1 MIDELKKRLDAL
13 ATDRKRLM
21 NLLILAGI
29 AGMLLIALSEWI
41 PEAEEAPKQTGSQT
55 SVDTQEDYAACLE
68 RRLTELLACEEGVGR
83 VRVMVTLVTN
93 EQTIYAK
100 DRQYDDGALREES
113 HVLVSGNEPALV
125 ETVAAPEILGI
136 AVICDGG
143 GNASVAS
150 SVTQILSALT
160 GVGASH
166 ISVSQMTRS
175 DGS

>member
-68 RRLTELLACEEGVGR
+68 RRLT
-83 VRVMVTLVTN
+83 
-93 EQTIYAK
+93 
-100 DRQYDDGALREES
+100 
-113 HVLVSGNEPALV
+113 
-125 ETVAAPEILGI
+125 
-136 AVICDGG
+136 
-143 GNASVAS
+143 
-150 SVTQILSALT
+150 
-160 GVGASH
+160 
-166 ISVSQMTRS
+166 
-175 DGS
+175 